1 MYLLIGFVQILFMF
15 FGMLQFYFTQNIF
28 GQVGLSP
35 TNKSLIKTDVVDNK
49 YRLQP
54 KVQFHDFIHSLLVNP
69 DNFKIAS
76 ESLSQP
82 IDKRI
87 FIINYGDYQLIEGS
101 YYPSEIK
108 IFAIQE
114 EEQTKI
120 VVNYKKIDW
129 NVSIRFP
136 FTIPNGYKEIQL
148 N

>member
-1 MYLLIGFVQILFMF
+1 M
-15 FGMLQFYFTQNIF
+15 
-28 GQVGLSP
+28 
-35 TNKSLIKTDVVDNK
+35 
-49 YRLQP
+49 
-54 KVQFHDFIHSLLVNP
+54 
-69 DNFKIAS
+69 
-76 ESLSQP
+76 
-82 IDKRI
+82 
-87 FIINYGDYQLIEGS
+87 FIINYGDYQRIEGS

-108 IFAIQE
+108 IVAIQE